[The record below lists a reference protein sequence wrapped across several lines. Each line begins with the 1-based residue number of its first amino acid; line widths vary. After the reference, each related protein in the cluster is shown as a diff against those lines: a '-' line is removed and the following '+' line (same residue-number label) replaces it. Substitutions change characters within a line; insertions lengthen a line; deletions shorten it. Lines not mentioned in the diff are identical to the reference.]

1 MKPRRGLLAM
11 ARAKPRVVRAPRPA
25 VDDFGE
31 LAERKRLARRTAER
45 LGHSLRTWHRR
56 PNDPEGRWNAF
67 CERCN
72 RLAVTCVEAPE
83 GFPSASYGSALR
95 ETCKRR
101 ES

>member
-11 ARAKPRVVRAPRPA
+11 ARSKTKTVRAPRPV

-31 LAERKRLARRTAER
+31 LSKRKRDARRAAEA

-56 PNDPEGRWNAF
+56 PNDPAGRWNAF

-83 GFPSASYGSALR
+83 GFQSATYGSALR
-95 ETCKRR
+95 ERCESRR
-101 ES
+101 A